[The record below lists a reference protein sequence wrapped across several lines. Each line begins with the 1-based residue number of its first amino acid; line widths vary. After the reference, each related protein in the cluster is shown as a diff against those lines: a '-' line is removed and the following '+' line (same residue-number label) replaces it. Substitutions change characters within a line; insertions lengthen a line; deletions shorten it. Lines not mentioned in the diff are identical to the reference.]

1 MYTSVRTCPRLLI
14 VAMLIVCETKEMDRF
29 SGKVFSIRLNDSEIE
44 IISIQ
49 LGLISESILRCH
61 LYKFR
66 RNGKKLLKGNLCRVD
81 EV

>member
-1 MYTSVRTCPRLLI
+1 MRMRPRLLI
-14 VAMLIVCETKEMDRF
+14 VVMLMVYERKEMERS
-29 SGKVFSIRLNDSEIE
+29 SGKAFSIRLNDGEIE
-44 IISIQ
+44 TISIQ

-66 RNGKKLLKGNLCRVD
+66 KNGKKLLKGNLCRVD